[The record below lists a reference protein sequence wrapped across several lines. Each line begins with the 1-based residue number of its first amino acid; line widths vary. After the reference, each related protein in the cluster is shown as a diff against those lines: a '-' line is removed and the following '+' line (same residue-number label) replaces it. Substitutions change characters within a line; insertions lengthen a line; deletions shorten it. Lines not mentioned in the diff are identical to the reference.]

1 MRRRELIKIIGGAV
15 VAWPLAAGAQP
26 GGDIRR
32 VGVLGVDGSMWS
44 PWTTAFAQRLR
55 ELGWIEGRTIS
66 IEYRWTEGRPDRVT
80 DMAAEFVQQN
90 VDIIVTNGTS
100 VPAFKRATTAIPIVF
115 AMADDPVGAGL
126 VPNLSH
132 PGGNVTGMSVQG
144 TDLAGKRLQVLRE
157 AVPNLHRL
165 AIMANANS
173 PEAMLEMHAVEAN
186 ASAVGIDVAPLEVHR
201 SGDIVP
207 AFDTLKPEAN
217 ALYVVVEGLI
227 GANYTRIITSA
238 LGARLPTIFNNRVYP
253 RAGALMSYGPNFSD
267 QFRRTAEMVDRI
279 LHGTMP
285 GDIPVEQ
292 PTKFELVI
300 NLTTAKALGLTIP
313 PNLLALADEVIE

>member
-1 MRRRELIKIIGGAV
+1 MRRRELLALLGGG
-15 VAWPLAAGAQP
+15 VAWPLSARAQQSGKLP
-26 GGDIRR
+26 TIA
-32 VGVLGVDGSMWS
+32 VLGVDGSMWS

-55 ELGWIEGRTIS
+55 ELGWIEGRTIA
-66 IEYRWTEGRPDRVT
+66 IEYRWTEGRPERVA
-80 DMAAEFVQQN
+80 DIAAEFAQQN

-100 VPAFKRATTAIPIVF
+100 VPAIRRATTVIPIVF

-126 VPNLSH
+126 VTSLSH

-144 TDLAGKRLQVLRE
+144 TDLAGKRLEVLRE
-157 AVPNLHRL
+157 AVPNLHRV
-165 AIMANANS
+165 AILANANS
-173 PEAMLEMHAVEAN
+173 SEAMLEMHTVEAN
-186 ASAVGIDVAPLEVHR
+186 ARAVGIDFAPLEVR
-201 SGDIVP
+201 RPEDIVP

-227 GANYTRIITSA
+227 AANYARIITSA
-238 LGARLPTIFNNRVYP
+238 LGARLPTIFNTRVYP

-267 QFRRTAEMVDRI
+267 QFRRTAEMVNKI
-279 LHGTMP
+279 LHGTKP

-300 NLTTAKALGLTIP
+300 NLTTAKALGLKIP
-313 PNLLALADEVIE
+313 KSFLALADEVIE